1 MAEDQSARF
10 KARPGQEV
18 PFESFGDAFKRHKA
32 AGRAEFP
39 WRGKTYSTKTA
50 QEQGREIGAR
60 ASGSGRGTA
69 GGMGASDR
77 VVLRPDPYADTSR
90 VMEGVAAK
98 QREMSRPGR
107 DAIENVYPET
117 ALIPATRLGPLAA
130 RAAQAI
136 RGAMASSGRASEAER
151 VASRIEPRMRRSG
164 ESLEESTNQARA
176 EMAREPRMRRSG
188 ESVEK
193 STDQARAEMARE
205 PRMRRSGESL
215 EESTN
220 QARAEMAREP
230 RMRRSGEAVDD
241 AMKQAR
247 MDMAREPQ
255 LEPARA
261 LSAAERQPSALQ
273 GNKTSTTPRSRTRET
288 DEGVEF
294 KRGGKTKAYAKGGSV
309 KGAGC
314 EQRGLRK
321 CKVY

>member
-136 RGAMASSGRASEAER
+136 RGAMASSGRAKEEPAQPPELGQGVWRSAREKAEAEARNTKPPELGQGVWRSAREKAEAEARNAKPRVQVEGTKGGVYRGTKEEAASEAKPEF
-151 VASRIEPRMRRSG
+151 
-164 ESLEESTNQARA
+164 
-176 EMAREPRMRRSG
+176 
-188 ESVEK
+188 
-193 STDQARAEMARE
+193 
-205 PRMRRSGESL
+205 
-215 EESTN
+215 
-220 QARAEMAREP
+220 
-230 RMRRSGEAVDD
+230 
-241 AMKQAR
+241 
-247 MDMAREPQ
+247 
-255 LEPARA
+255 
-261 LSAAERQPSALQ
+261 
-273 GNKTSTTPRSRTRET
+273 RSRTADRM
-288 DEGVEF
+288 DERDMEF
-294 KRGGKTKAYAKGGSV
+294 KKGGKTKTYAKGGSV
-309 KGAGC
+309 RGAGIA
-314 EQRGLRK
+314 QRGVRK